1 VGIGW
6 KKAGLACQAD
16 FLRRAVEIAD
26 SLAPRPLAAEKQG
39 FYQLNAHR
47 MLLLSSLSGIK
58 QRSFLGARFL
68 RL

>member
-1 VGIGW
+1 LEKRWDGVSS
-6 KKAGLACQAD
+6 D
-16 FLRRAVEIAD
+16 SLRRAVEVDD
-26 SLAPRPLAAEKQG
+26 SLYPKRLTLEKQG
-39 FYQLNAHR
+39 FYQLNVQR